1 MKKNFVLACLISA
14 ACLHAAN
21 YESLSSALKKTL
33 PAGQKVFKSKLVL
46 DKAQAKTLN
55 DFGHGDFLADDAIDV
70 YYTKDDKGQ
79 VSGTAVQLVEYLVRW
94 KSSHTWVVGLAPD
107 GKLTGISV
115 VELTDKYAF
124 PLGEA
129 GFLKQFSGKAPAQS
143 LYGKGMDAVA
153 GASESCQLLSS
164 SIQRAVWI
172 SKTARLP

>member
-1 MKKNFVLACLISA
+1 MMKSVSTICLVLFASLQA
-14 ACLHAAN
+14 AT
-21 YESLSSALKKTL
+21 YESLSGALRKVL
-33 PAGQKVFKSKLVL
+33 PSGQKVFKSKLVL
-46 DKAQAKTLN
+46 DKAQAKILN

-79 VSGTAVQLVEYLVRW
+79 VSGTAVHLVEYLVRW
-94 KSSHTWVVGLAPD
+94 KSTHTWVVGLAPD

-129 GFLKQFSGKAPAQS
+129 GFLKQFAGKAPPQS
-143 LYGKGMDAVA
+143 LYGKGMDAVS
-153 GASESCQLLSS
+153 GASASCQLLSS

-172 SKTARLP
+172 SKNAKLP